1 MAKLLLQYQD
11 NDAVDAFALLK
22 KAEVRQTKTGKDFL
36 SLTFADRSGDLP
48 GNLWDV
54 SQDDIKNFTAG
65 TVVKVTGTRGAFKG
79 NPQLQIAK
87 MRLPEAGEPSD
98 AADFVKSAPVKK
110 ADLEEEL
117 TDTLF
122 KITQPTWNRL
132 VRHLFKQYQAEFLE
146 FPAAKA
152 NHHAFAR
159 GLAFHS
165 LSIARLADR
174 VSDLYPQLNKS
185 LLLAGALLHDLG
197 KVIELSGPTATEYT
211 TAGKLIGH
219 ITLVDEQLVLA
230 ARDLGLNLQRED
242 VLLLRHV
249 VLAHHG
255 LLEYGSPVRPQ
266 VMEAEILHQLDEMD
280 ASMQMMTGA
289 MEQTAPGGWS
299 KRVFPLDNRS
309 FYKPESA
316 QQPSTADDD
325 LASLDQIDPG
335 TLF

>member
-1 MAKLLLQYQD
+1 MAKLLLQYKE
-11 NDAVDAFALLK
+11 NDAIDAFALLK

-36 SLTFADRSGDLP
+36 ALTFADRSGDISGNFWDASQVDIDRFQP
-48 GNLWDV
+48 GK
-54 SQDDIKNFTAG
+54 I
-65 TVVKVTGTRGAFKG
+65 VKVEGTRGSFKG
-79 NPQLQIAK
+79 TPQVQISK
-87 MRLPEAGEPSD
+87 LRLTDAGEPSS
-98 AADFVKSAPVKK
+98 AADFIKSAPVKK
-110 ADLEEEL
+110 DDLEAEL

-132 VRHLFKQYQAEFLE
+132 VRHLFKQYKEQFLE
-146 FPAAKA
+146 FPAAKV

-165 LSIARLADR
+165 LSIARLAEA
-174 VSDLYPQLNKS
+174 VSGLYPQLNRD

-197 KVIELSGPTATEYT
+197 KVIELSGPAATEYT

-230 ARDLGLNLQRED
+230 VHDLGMDLNQED

-255 LLEYGSPVRPQ
+255 LQEYGSPIRPQ

-289 MEQTAPGGWS
+289 MEQTAPGEWS
-299 KRVFPLDNRS
+299 KRVFALDNRS
-309 FYKPESA
+309 FYRPEDG
-316 QQPSTADDD
+316 QQAADSNESSPTDQPVDPS
-325 LASLDQIDPG
+325 SL
-335 TLF
+335 F